1 MHLPC
6 LNYLLEVLPKLVI
19 LILMQF
25 LIPFIF
31 FLAIF
36 IPSCAP
42 TIQVS
47 TPEPV
52 KIDVNMRVD
61 VHTKDDRDKSVKKE
75 AATEETPLASRRR
88 SRMGEIQ
95 DMKNSHFIGE
105 NRSGYI
111 EIRQKPEGK
120 IASGESYADYIQ
132 RIVREENNDRRA
144 LYLQTAEKE
153 GVPMEITEREM
164 AKRWYEISYP
174 KEWLQKEDSSWYQ
187 K

>member
-1 MHLPC
+1 MFRSIP
-6 LNYLLEVLPKLVI
+6 
-19 LILMQF
+19 LIF
-25 LIPFIF
+25 LIALLIS
-31 FLAIF
+31 
-36 IPSCAP
+36 SCAP

-61 VHTKDDRDKSVKKE
+61 VHTKDDREKTNTKLT
-75 AATEETPLASRRR
+75 AQEETPIASRRR
-88 SRMGEIQ
+88 ARMGEVQ

-105 NRSGYI
+105 NLNGYI

-120 IASGESYADYIQ
+120 IPSGELYADYIQ
-132 RIVREENNDRRA
+132 RTIREENNDRRA

-153 GVPMEITEREM
+153 GVPLEITEREM
-164 AKRWYEISYP
+164 AKRWYETSYP
-174 KEWLQKEDSSWYQ
+174 KEWLQKEDRSWYQ